1 MDWRVPLVSFV
12 NIITFL
18 QEIEAGISTKE
29 KEWNRESSVL
39 TLSPQGSEIQ
49 KERSETGAMI
59 DAQRWFT
66 IEDKDYAAGKAKK
79 GSRGNP

>member
-29 KEWNRESSVL
+29 KEGNRVSSVL

-49 KERSETGAMI
+49 KETGAMI
-59 DAQRWFT
+59 DAQKWFT